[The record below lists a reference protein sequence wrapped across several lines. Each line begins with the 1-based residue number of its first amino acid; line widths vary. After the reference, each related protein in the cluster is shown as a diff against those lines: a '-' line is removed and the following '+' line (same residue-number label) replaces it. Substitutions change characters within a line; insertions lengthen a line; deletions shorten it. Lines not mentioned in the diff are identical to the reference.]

1 MLTQARV
8 FALIV
13 LCCFLS
19 IGCGSPSGPETVP
32 VSGKVTL
39 NGDPL
44 EGVEVNF
51 IGENFTTTAITNA
64 EGAYTLPQGS
74 TVGKNKVFIRKWEA
88 QSVLSEEEMIEK
100 GMDPGQLDAQTLGMA
115 KKQQAENEIPPQYSD
130 PGRTTLAF
138 DVPEGGSDSADFSL
152 SK

>member
-1 MLTQARV
+1 MLTHARV
-8 FALIV
+8 YALIV

-19 IGCGSPSGPETVP
+19 IGCGSSSGPETVP
-32 VSGKVTL
+32 VSGKVTM

-44 EGVEVNF
+44 DGVEVNF

-74 TVGKNKVFIRKWEA
+74 TVGQNKIYIRKWA
-88 QSVLSEEEMIEK
+88 DQSGLSEEEMIEK
-100 GMDPGQLDAQTLGMA
+100 GMDPGQVEAQTLGMA
-115 KKQQAENEIPPQYSD
+115 KPKEKNAIPPQYSD
-130 PGRTTLAF
+130 PQRTTLTF
-138 DVPEGGSDSADFSL
+138 DVPDGGSDSANFSL